1 MLVGKVAGIVG
12 MCWLMLQLKWATFP
26 EHCGWRHLLGAALL
40 ASVGFTMSLFI
51 TELAFKGQA
60 EFILQAKMGVIIAS
74 ILGGTAGY
82 LLLRRLPVME
92 GVRFGSSAA
101 S

>member
-51 TELAFKGQA
+51 TELAFKVQA
-60 EFILQAKMGVIIAS
+60 EFILQAKMGVLIAS
-74 ILGGTAGY
+74 ILGGTPGY

-92 GVRFGSSAA
+92 G
-101 S
+101 

>member
-51 TELAFKGQA
+51 T
-60 EFILQAKMGVIIAS
+60 
-74 ILGGTAGY
+74 
-82 LLLRRLPVME
+82 
-92 GVRFGSSAA
+92 
-101 S
+101 